1 MTHSLSKVADTSIT
15 MTQFIGDFRKVLP
28 PNHEFLLLG
37 FSASETPLQKRWRN
51 NGLSANFVA
60 DYLTTFFPL
69 DDETISKDLH
79 GSDVK
84 GAVSYI
90 ANELLENAMKFSI
103 PDAQCPIRF
112 SLHLLTEDAVTIILS
127 TTNSIA
133 RQSVEPFQVFI
144 NELLTADLDDLYMRQ
159 VENSASEDEWVASGL
174 GLITMKNDYAAKL
187 GWKFE
192 PIDHTDEAIA
202 LTTMVQLRV

>member
-1 MTHSLSKVADTSIT
+1 MA
-15 MTQFIGDFRKVLP
+15 QFIGDFRQILP
-28 PNHEFLLLG
+28 SNHEFLLLG
-37 FSASETPLQKRWRN
+37 FSASATPLQKRWRN

-69 DDETISKDLH
+69 DDEMIAKDLH
-79 GSDVK
+79 SSDVK

-103 PDAQCPIRF
+103 AEAQYPIRF
-112 SLHLLTEDAVTIILS
+112 SLHLLTEDPVTIILS

-133 RQSVEPFQVFI
+133 CDAVEPFQDFI
-144 NELLTADLDDLYMRQ
+144 KELLNADLDDLYMRQ
-159 VENSASEDEWVASGL
+159 VENSVNGDEWVISGL

-192 PIDHTDEAIA
+192 PIDHTEEAIA
-202 LTTMVQLRV
+202 LTTMVQLSV